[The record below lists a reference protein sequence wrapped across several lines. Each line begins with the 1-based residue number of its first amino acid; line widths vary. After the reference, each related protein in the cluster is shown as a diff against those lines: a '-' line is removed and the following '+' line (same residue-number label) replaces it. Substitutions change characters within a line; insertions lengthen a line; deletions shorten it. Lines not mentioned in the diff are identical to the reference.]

1 MLWLRLRVESRT
13 RCQPVRAQRVD
24 RPGRVLPGQH
34 YAIAQTPDGHLW
46 LGTEFGLFRFDGVRS
61 APWQPPARHA
71 RRHSL
76 DWYFCRPCNLERR
89 QTNPAPGAWSG
100 ICGIAVRGPSRNGV
114 GQHPGRQAGFRP
126 ALRNSKHGTQCY
138 GEDGA
143 FGRAV
148 WALYEDSSGDLWA
161 AAQSGLW
168 RLKPGPSRR
177 FPTPIELIGLRKADD
192 GRLLVA
198 MHGAG
203 LRQLAGDKVER
214 YRFQAQSIRRVCSG
228 TAKSMR
234 IDCFGTVMEVS
245 GSAQWS

>member
-1 MLWLRLRVESRT
+1 
-13 RCQPVRAQRVD
+13 
-24 RPGRVLPGQH
+24 
-34 YAIAQTPDGHLW
+34 
-46 LGTEFGLFRFDGVRS
+46 
-61 APWQPPARHA
+61 
-71 RRHSL
+71 
-76 DWYFCRPCNLERR
+76 
-89 QTNPAPGAWSG
+89 
-100 ICGIAVRGPSRNGV
+100 
-114 GQHPGRQAGFRP
+114 
-126 ALRNSKHGTQCY
+126 
-138 GEDGA
+138 
-143 FGRAV
+143 
-148 WALYEDSSGDLWA
+148 
-161 AAQSGLW
+161 
-168 RLKPGPSRR
+168 LKPGPSRR